1 MKKIVT
7 FIALGILSFI
17 IYGCSFDT
25 TSPQVNDHKNIMPLK
40 AGNSWTYNV
49 HQFNQDIIKKAVVTG
64 ITIIENDHK
73 PTFVY
78 IVTWFTFAND
88 EWIEE
93 DVHYYKNEF
102 RGLYRYHEDK
112 KELIAKYPIELNE
125 TWTTPGETEDLGNG
139 MVGIISWPRTYEC
152 LLKDKEI
159 LTPAGIFNCI
169 KYVENSAFYMY
180 PVYSYYSP
188 GIGLIKSSCGFIY
201 RELIE
206 YYIEEE

>member
-1 MKKIVT
+1 MKKIIT

-17 IYGCSFDT
+17 IYSCSFDT

-64 ITIIENDHK
+64 STIIENDHK

-78 IVTWFTFAND
+78 VVTWFTFAND

-93 DVHYYKNEF
+93 DIHYYKNEVE
-102 RGLYRYHEDK
+102 GLYRYHEDK

-125 TWTTPGETEDLGNG
+125 TWTIPGETEEVGNG
-139 MVGIISWPRTYEC
+139 VVIIISFPRTFEC
-152 LLKDKEI
+152 ISKNKEVI
-159 LTPAGIFNCI
+159 TPIGTFECI
-169 KYVENSAFYMY
+169 KYVENSVFYIS
-180 PVYSYYSP
+180 PVYSCYSQ
-188 GIGLIKSSCGFIY
+188 GIGLISSTSSCISK
-201 RELIE
+201 ELID
-206 YYIEEE
+206 YHIE